1 MRVRWPDWLRQDRS
15 SKFGK
20 CSYQKSKDND
30 GMSKFFN
37 ETRSVHKTNPV
48 PATSNVDIQ
57 ELVGSLKQSME
68 GNSSATHHSGEVDL
82 QHLLQPLKESHDVA
96 TEVAAG
102 RLENCRSI
110 RLPRTEERSFL
121 VTQYNPAMQAAV
133 EAYRTLRTRLVKQQ
147 TRTGARSM
155 VVTSAAQGEG
165 KTLTIFNLALCYAK
179 IENWPVLLVDADLR
193 TRGLS
198 LLAGDPESGG
208 LADILENE
216 CPYQSAVLRT
226 DIPGLCVLPAGETT
240 ASPSEL
246 FAGPRWKEFLGW
258 AAESFRLVL
267 VDSPP
272 ALNLADFELIAAPC
286 ESVMVVARARTTPR
300 ESLTKVL
307 AQVDPRKMAGLVFN
321 AAEEKPENGYYRYTA
336 TAKGDVSN

>member
-1 MRVRWPDWLRQDRS
+1 
-15 SKFGK
+15 
-20 CSYQKSKDND
+20 
-30 GMSKFFN
+30 MSKFFN
-37 ETRSVHKTNPV
+37 DTRSVGKVNPV
-48 PATSNVDIQ
+48 PATANVDIQ

-68 GNSSATHHSGEVDL
+68 SNGSAAQHSGEINL
-82 QHLLQPLKESHDVA
+82 QHLLQPLKESHEVGSQ
-96 TEVAAG
+96 VAAG
-102 RLENCRSI
+102 RLEHCRGI

-133 EAYRTLRTRLVKQQ
+133 EAYRTLHTRLVKQQ

-155 VVTSAAQGEG
+155 VVTSSAQGEG

-179 IENWPVLLVDADLR
+179 IENWPVLVVDADLR

-198 LLAGDPESGG
+198 VLAGDPESAG
-208 LADILENE
+208 LAEILEKDYS
-216 CPYQSAVLRT
+216 YQSAVLRT
-226 DIPGLCVLPAGETT
+226 DIPSLYILPAGETT

-246 FAGPRWKEFLGW
+246 FSGPRWKEFIGW

-286 ESVMVVARARTTPR
+286 ESVMVVARARKTAR

-307 AQVDPRKMAGLVFN
+307 AQVDPRKMAGVVFN
-321 AAEEKPENGYYRYTA
+321 AAEEKPENRYYRYTA
-336 TAKGDVSN
+336 AARADGN

>member
-1 MRVRWPDWLRQDRS
+1 
-15 SKFGK
+15 
-20 CSYQKSKDND
+20 
-30 GMSKFFN
+30 MSKFFN
-37 ETRSVHKTNPV
+37 DTRSLGKTNPV
-48 PATSNVDIQ
+48 PATANIDIQ

-68 GNSSATHHSGEVDL
+68 SSGSEAQHSGEINF
-82 QHLLQPLKESHDVA
+82 QHLLQPLKESHEVGSQVA
-96 TEVAAG
+96 EG

-155 VVTSAAQGEG
+155 VVTSSAQGEG

-179 IENWPVLLVDADLR
+179 IENWPVLVVDADLR

-198 LLAGDPESGG
+198 ILAGDPESPG
-208 LADILENE
+208 LAEVLEKD
-216 CPYQSAVLRT
+216 CSYQSAVLRT
-226 DIPGLCVLPAGETT
+226 DVPSLYILPAGETT

-246 FAGPRWKEFLGW
+246 FSGPRWKEFIGW

-286 ESVMVVARARTTPR
+286 ESVMVVTRARKTAR

-307 AQVDPRKMAGLVFN
+307 AQVDPRKMAGVVFN

-336 TAKGDVSN
+336 AARADGN

>member
-1 MRVRWPDWLRQDRS
+1 
-15 SKFGK
+15 
-20 CSYQKSKDND
+20 
-30 GMSKFFN
+30 MSKFFN
-37 ETRSVHKTNPV
+37 DTRSVGKVNPV
-48 PATSNVDIQ
+48 PATANVDIQ

-68 GNSSATHHSGEVDL
+68 SNGSAAQHSGEINF
-82 QHLLQPLKESHDVA
+82 QHLLQPLKESREVGSQVA
-96 TEVAAG
+96 EG

-155 VVTSAAQGEG
+155 VVTSSAQGEG

-179 IENWPVLLVDADLR
+179 IENWPVLVVDADLR

-198 LLAGDPESGG
+198 ILTGDPESPG
-208 LADILENE
+208 LAEILEKD
-216 CPYQSAVLRT
+216 CSYQSAVLKT
-226 DIPGLCVLPAGETT
+226 DIPSLYILPAGETT

-246 FAGPRWKEFLGW
+246 FSGPRWKEFIGW

-286 ESVMVVARARTTPR
+286 ESVMVVARARKTAR

-307 AQVDPRKMAGLVFN
+307 AQVDPRKIAGVVFN
-321 AAEEKPENGYYRYTA
+321 AAEEKPESGYYRYTA
-336 TAKGDVSN
+336 AARADGN

>member
-1 MRVRWPDWLRQDRS
+1 
-15 SKFGK
+15 
-20 CSYQKSKDND
+20 
-30 GMSKFFN
+30 MSKFFN
-37 ETRSVHKTNPV
+37 DTRSVGKANPV
-48 PATSNVDIQ
+48 PATANVDIQ

-68 GNSSATHHSGEVDL
+68 SNGSPAQHSGEINF
-82 QHLLQPLKESHDVA
+82 QHLLQPLKESHEVGSQVA
-96 TEVAAG
+96 EG

-110 RLPRTEERSFL
+110 RLPRNEERSFL

-155 VVTSAAQGEG
+155 VVTSSAQGEG

-179 IENWPVLLVDADLR
+179 IENWPVLVVDADLR

-198 LLAGDPESGG
+198 ILAGDPDSPG
-208 LADILENE
+208 LAEILEKDGS
-216 CPYQSAVLRT
+216 YQSAVLRT
-226 DIPGLCVLPAGETT
+226 DIPSLYVLPAGETT

-246 FAGPRWKEFLGW
+246 FSGPRWKEFIGW

-286 ESVMVVARARTTPR
+286 ESVMIVARARKTAR

-307 AQVDPRKMAGLVFN
+307 AQVDPRKMAGVVFN
-321 AAEEKPENGYYRYTA
+321 AAEEKPENSYYRYTA
-336 TAKGDVSN
+336 AARADGN

>member
-1 MRVRWPDWLRQDRS
+1 
-15 SKFGK
+15 
-20 CSYQKSKDND
+20 
-30 GMSKFFN
+30 MSKFFN
-37 ETRSVHKTNPV
+37 DTRSVGKVNPV
-48 PATSNVDIQ
+48 PATANVDIQ

-68 GNSSATHHSGEVDL
+68 SNGSAAQHSGEINF
-82 QHLLQPLKESHDVA
+82 QHLLQPLKESHEVGSQVA
-96 TEVAAG
+96 EG

-155 VVTSAAQGEG
+155 VITSSAQGEG

-179 IENWPVLLVDADLR
+179 IENWPVLVVDADLR

-198 LLAGDPESGG
+198 ILAGDHESPG
-208 LADILENE
+208 LAEILEKD
-216 CPYQSAVLRT
+216 CSYQSAVLRT
-226 DIPGLCVLPAGETT
+226 DVPSLYILPAGETT

-246 FAGPRWKEFLGW
+246 FSGPRWKEFIGW

-286 ESVMVVARARTTPR
+286 ESVMVVARARKTAR

-307 AQVDPRKMAGLVFN
+307 AQVDPRKMAGVVFN

-336 TAKGDVSN
+336 AARADGN

>member
-1 MRVRWPDWLRQDRS
+1 
-15 SKFGK
+15 
-20 CSYQKSKDND
+20 
-30 GMSKFFN
+30 MSKFFN
-37 ETRSVHKTNPV
+37 ETRSSQNNTPI
-48 PATSNVDIQ
+48 PATANVDIQ
-57 ELVGSLKQSME
+57 ELVSSLKQSME
-68 GNSSATHHSGEVDL
+68 SNGSPASHSGEMDL
-82 QHLLQPLKESHDVA
+82 KHLLQPLESHEVA
-96 TEVAAG
+96 SQVAAG

-121 VTQYNPAMQAAV
+121 VSQYNPGMQAAV

-147 TRTGARSM
+147 TRNGARSL

-198 LLAGDPESGG
+198 NLAGDPESPG
-208 LADILENE
+208 LAEILEKE

-226 DIPGLCVLPAGETT
+226 DVPSLYVLPAGETT

-246 FAGPRWKEFLGW
+246 FSGPWWKEFLGW

-286 ESVMVVARARTTPR
+286 ESVMVVARARKTAR

-307 AQVDPRKMAGLVFN
+307 AQVDPRKMAGVVFN
-321 AAEEKPENGYYRYTA
+321 GAEEPPDNGYYRYGA
-336 TAKGDVSN
+336 AAKAGGN